1 MGRKKKDGRRICY
14 YLANDV
20 YEELTEYAEKM
31 GQTNT
36 MAIERILTGFFEA
49 NRSKEQESYDSC
61 FFSGNPIMGMV
72 Y

>member
-49 NRSKEQESYDSC
+49 NRSKKQES
-61 FFSGNPIMGMV
+61 
-72 Y
+72 